1 MWNCG
6 LWSSPRQM
14 NSSRFQEQWSWKVTL
29 LVSFILVFQQ
39 ILQGESWFIVTELLF
54 SFQRPWW
61 RVICQNFKQV
71 HHFFLSRMATVSKDG
86 TWKIWDIDGEFIWH
100 YNFWAKLSLVL
111 VIQVCAAPKST
122 VSERFLDRFWFNIR
136 YGFQEITGEYV
147 YSTCLLICKSG
158 LENEVNFTN
167 I

>member
-71 HHFFLSRMATVSKDG
+71 HHFFFLGWQLYQRMEPGKYGTLMVSLSDSTIFRQTCPLYWLYRFVPSQKAR
-86 TWKIWDIDGEFIWH
+86 F
-100 YNFWAKLSLVL
+100 LSG
-111 VIQVCAAPKST
+111 
-122 VSERFLDRFWFNIR
+122 FLDRFWINIR